1 MHFTSYLLVASAA
14 VTGIIALPVFPER
27 LPTGFRQRPRFTPNQ
42 ARADAVQ
49 EAFVHAWTGY
59 KKYAFPNDELHP
71 VSNGFG
77 NSRSAQSFTV
87 SFRGS

>member
-1 MHFTSYLLVASAA
+1 MRFTSYLLVASAA
-14 VTGIIALPVFPER
+14 VTSIFALPVPEQEPSESR
-27 LPTGFRQRPRFTPNQ
+27 RRPRFTPNK

-59 KKYAFPNDELHP
+59 KKYAFPNDELLP

-77 NSRSAQSFTV
+77 NSRSAQAFRV
-87 SFRGS
+87 SLRGS